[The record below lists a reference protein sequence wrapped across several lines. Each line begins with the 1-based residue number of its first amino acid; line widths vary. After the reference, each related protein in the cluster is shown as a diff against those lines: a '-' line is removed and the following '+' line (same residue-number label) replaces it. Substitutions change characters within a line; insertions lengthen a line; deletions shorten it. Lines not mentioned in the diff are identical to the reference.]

1 MALMLEL
8 HLPLSLPH
16 PTDPG
21 KRRGPEPRDGY
32 DDGDDEHED
41 RRGGQR
47 ERRVIIIDIA

>member
-8 HLPLSLPH
+8 HLPLSMPH
-16 PTDPG
+16 PTDA
-21 KRRGPEPRDGY
+21 RRKPEPREGY